1 MNVDFSVNRNSE
13 RQLTGKA
20 ILTRDGVNYSAVFSE
35 IEEDGDEKVVNRQ
48 LKRIY
53 SHVFLEVLEQ
63 ATGMKQSWGILTGI
77 RPMKLYHK
85 YRREG
90 CSVRRGN

>member
-1 MNVDFSVNRNSE
+1 M
-13 RQLTGKA
+13 KA
-20 ILTRDGVNYSAVFSE
+20 KNYVATYSE
-35 IEEDGDEKVVNRQ
+35 IEVDGDAKDKTRQ

-53 SHVFLEVLEQ
+53 SQVFLEVLEE

-85 YRREG
+85 YRQ
-90 CSVRRGN
+90 RRTVILKKQLRKS